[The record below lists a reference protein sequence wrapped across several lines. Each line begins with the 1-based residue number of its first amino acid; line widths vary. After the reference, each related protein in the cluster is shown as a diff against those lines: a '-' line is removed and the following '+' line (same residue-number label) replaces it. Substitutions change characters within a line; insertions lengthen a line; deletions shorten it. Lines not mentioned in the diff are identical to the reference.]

1 MICQKVSMCVACNL
15 FASLAVFS
23 HRRSKENQPK
33 TTVTNPE
40 ENPATSETPTV
51 QEPADAHEICELK
64 PRGASTPAQT
74 VAFALRAVQR
84 SPVCMRGMG
93 LNPLIPTFNSSYLS
107 YYLANS
113 THGPAMFGALRHVSI
128 DWELSQ
134 IEQLQGPATII

>member
-1 MICQKVSMCVACNL
+1 MCVACNL

-40 ENPATSETPTV
+40 ENPATSETPPV